1 MVMNSFTSQNPD
13 AHLKVSNIALEGYV
27 ARPRIGIITGSGPE
41 AGVDL
46 WTKVLQENRRRMGSQ
61 FRHDTDAP
69 AVDIISDPALGL
81 SMELDRTESEVW
93 TALRADAE
101 ALDGR
106 VAAYAIACNTLNVFA
121 PRLNELGLN
130 ARLISF
136 ADVLGS
142 YLRQRGETRVC
153 LLGARTV
160 AELGAWSPYRSLR
173 SVVDFEPLDEDGR
186 LALHQLIYDVKQY
199 SAQHPGLRDR
209 FASLLGRV
217 RSETV
222 LLACTELP
230 LIADVETT
238 KHLVDVT
245 QLVAEA
251 LVDCTGPAAKPDG
264 S

>member
-1 MVMNSFTSQNPD
+1 MIMNASVPPPSSD
-13 AHLKVSNIALEGYV
+13 IALAGYV

-46 WTKVLQENRRRMGSQ
+46 WTKVLRENRRRMGAQ

-93 TALRADAE
+93 SALRADAE

-121 PRLNELGLN
+121 PRLNELGLT

-136 ADVLGS
+136 ADVLGA
-142 YLRQRGETRVC
+142 YLRRRGATRVS

-160 AELGAWSPYRSLR
+160 AELGAWSPYRCLR
-173 SVVDFEPLDEDGR
+173 SVVDFEPLDESGR
-186 LALHQLIYDVKQY
+186 MTLHQLIYDVKQY
-199 SAQHPGLRDR
+199 GAEHPGLRDR
-209 FASLLGRV
+209 FASLLGRIQ
-217 RSETV
+217 SDTV

-230 LIADVETT
+230 LIADLETT
-238 KHLVDVT
+238 KYLVDVT

-251 LVDCTGPAAKPDG
+251 LVDCTDLAAISDG

>member
-1 MVMNSFTSQNPD
+1 MNSFTSPNPD
-13 AHLKVSNIALEGYV
+13 PHSGASNVALAGYV

-41 AGVDL
+41 AGLDL
-46 WTKVLQENRRRMGSQ
+46 WTKVLRENRRRMGSQ

-81 SMELDRTESEVW
+81 SMELDHTEQEVW

-121 PRLNELGLN
+121 PRLNELGLT

-136 ADVLGS
+136 ADVLAAH
-142 YLRQRGETRVC
+142 LRRRGDTRVC

-186 LALHQLIYDVKQY
+186 MALHQLIYDVKQY
-199 SAQHPGLRDR
+199 GSHHPDLRER
-209 FASLLGRV
+209 FVRLLDRV
-217 RSETV
+217 RSDTV

-230 LIADVETT
+230 LIADVETS

-251 LVDCTGPAAKPDG
+251 LVDCTGLAATPG
-264 S
+264 GA

>member
-1 MVMNSFTSQNPD
+1 MNSFTSQNPD
-13 AHLKVSNIALEGYV
+13 SHLKASNIALAGYV

-93 TALRADAE
+93 AALRADAE

-106 VAAYAIACNTLNVFA
+106 VIAYAIACNTLNVFA

-142 YLRQRGETRVC
+142 YLRRRGETRVC

-160 AELGAWSPYRSLR
+160 AELGAWSPYRSLH
-173 SVVDFEPLDEDGR
+173 SLVDFEPLDEGGR
-186 LALHQLIYDVKQY
+186 MALHQLIYDVKQY
-199 SAQHPGLRDR
+199 GAQHPGLRDR
-209 FASLLGRV
+209 FASLLERV
-217 RSETV
+217 RSQTV

-230 LIADVETT
+230 LIADVETP

-251 LVDCTGPAAKPDG
+251 LVDCTGLAANPGG